1 MGYAHDWVSVAG
13 LGKDE
18 VLARL
23 GVLDRGEPVDF
34 PRRGQTAW
42 AITPQG
48 RVVVVMGYG
57 ELSPGHVAEVSEC
70 ASVIAARAEGN
81 DCTSSVWGYEDGR
94 QIWSV
99 ETEFR
104 DQAERLYD
112 EDGQD
117 SLSVQGDPPSEFAAI
132 RDRHLAKRDSDDD
145 DAEDF
150 LFMTPV
156 DLAEV
161 LGGWAPEG
169 EIGQD
174 LQFFSAVSNRGG
186 APSPSVERK
195 PRLVLFIVLI
205 AVAAALIWILA
216 AGVFHAT

>member
-13 LGKDE
+13 LTKDE

-23 GVLDRGEPVDF
+23 GVVDRGEPIDF

-57 ELSPGHVAEVSEC
+57 ELSPGHVAEVSEG

-81 DCTSSVWGYEDGR
+81 DCTSSAWGYEDGR
-94 QIWSV
+94 RMWSV

-104 DQAERLYD
+104 DQGERLYD
-112 EDGQD
+112 EDSQD
-117 SLSVQGDPPSEFAAI
+117 ALSVQGDPPSEFAAI
-132 RDRHLAKRDSDDD
+132 WDRHLAARDAEDDE
-145 DAEDF
+145 AEDF
-150 LFMTPV
+150 LFMAPLE
-156 DLAEV
+156 LAEV

-169 EIGQD
+169 DIGQD
-174 LQFFSAVSNRGG
+174 LQFFRAVSNQGG
-186 APSPSVERK
+186 AAPPSVERK
-195 PRLVLFIVLI
+195 PRPVLFILLI
-205 AVAAALIWILA
+205 AVAAALTWTLA
-216 AGVFHAT
+216 AGLLNAK

>member
-13 LGKDE
+13 LGKEE

-23 GVLDRGEPVDF
+23 GIVDRGEPIEF

-57 ELSPGHVAEVSEC
+57 RLSAGHVAEVSEC

-81 DCTSSVWGYEDGR
+81 DCTSSIWGYEDGR

-99 ETEFR
+99 ASEA
-104 DQAERLYD
+104 DDHERLYD
-112 EDGQD
+112 EEVEKG
-117 SLSVQGDPPSEFAAI
+117 LTMQGDPPSEFAAI
-132 RDRHLAKRDSDDD
+132 RDRLLAER
-145 DAEDF
+145 DAEDEDDQGF
-150 LFMTPV
+150 LFMAPV
-156 DLAEV
+156 ELAEV

-174 LQFFSAVSNRGG
+174 LQFFSAVSNQGG
-186 APSPSVERK
+186 AQSPSVERK
-195 PRLVLFIVLI
+195 RRPVLFILLI
-205 AVAAALIWILA
+205 AVAAALIWIA
-216 AGVFHAT
+216 AAAVIQT

>member
-13 LGKDE
+13 LGKEE

-23 GVLDRGEPVDF
+23 GIVDRGEPIDF

-81 DCTSSVWGYEDGR
+81 DCTSSVWGYEGGR

-112 EDGQD
+112 EDSQD
-117 SLSVQGDPPSEFAAI
+117 TLSVQGDPPSEFAAI
-132 RDRHLAKRDSDDD
+132 RDRLLAER
-145 DAEDF
+145 DAEDEDDQGF
-150 LFMTPV
+150 LFMAPV
-156 DLAEV
+156 ELAEV

-174 LQFFSAVSNRGG
+174 LQFFSAVSNQGG

-195 PRLVLFIVLI
+195 RRPVLFILLI
-205 AVAAALIWILA
+205 AVAAALIWIA
-216 AGVFHAT
+216 AAAVIQT

>member
-13 LGKDE
+13 LAKEE

-23 GVLDRGEPVDF
+23 GIVDRGEPVDF

-57 ELSPGHVAEVSEC
+57 ELSPGHVAEVSEG

-104 DQAERLYD
+104 DQGERLYD
-112 EDGQD
+112 EDSQD
-117 SLSVQGDPPSEFAAI
+117 ALSVQGDPPSEFAAI

-145 DAEDF
+145 AEDF
-150 LFMTPV
+150 LFMAPLE
-156 DLAEV
+156 LAEV

-169 EIGQD
+169 DIGQD
-174 LQFFSAVSNRGG
+174 LQFFRAVSNQGG
-186 APSPSVERK
+186 AAPPSVERK
-195 PRLVLFIVLI
+195 PRPVLFILLI
-205 AVAAALIWILA
+205 AVAAAVTWILA
-216 AGVFHAT
+216 AGLLDAL

>member
-1 MGYAHDWVSVAG
+1 
-13 LGKDE
+13 
-18 VLARL
+18 
-23 GVLDRGEPVDF
+23 
-34 PRRGQTAW
+34 
-42 AITPQG
+42 
-48 RVVVVMGYG
+48 MGYG

-70 ASVIAARAEGN
+70 ASVIAARAEDN

-104 DQAERLYD
+104 DQAERLHD

-132 RDRHLAKRDSDDD
+132 RDRHLAKRDSDD

-174 LQFFSAVSNRGG
+174 LQFFSAVSNQGGPVAKRGEKAQAG
-186 APSPSVERK
+186 FVHRAHRSRRGFDLDLGGRRFPRHVRTILPETEREHHM
-195 PRLVLFIVLI
+195 
-205 AVAAALIWILA
+205 
-216 AGVFHAT
+216 G

>member
-13 LGKDE
+13 LGKEE
-18 VLARL
+18 VLGRL
-23 GVLDRGEPVDF
+23 GIVDRGEPVDF

-57 ELSPGHVAEVSEC
+57 ELSPGHVAEVSEG
-70 ASVIAARAEGN
+70 ASAIAARAEGN

-99 ETEFR
+99 ASEA
-104 DQAERLYD
+104 DDHERLYD
-112 EDGQD
+112 EEVEDG
-117 SLSVQGDPPSEFAAI
+117 LSVQGDPPSEFTAI
-132 RDRHLAKRDSDDD
+132 RDRLLAERDAEDDD
-145 DAEDF
+145 DEGF
-150 LFMTPV
+150 LFMAPV
-156 DLAEV
+156 ELAEV

-174 LQFFSAVSNRGG
+174 LQFFRAVSKQAG
-186 APSPSVERK
+186 APPPSGS
-195 PRLVLFIVLI
+195 RLLMTGVLVVFLV
-205 AVAAALIWILA
+205 VVAALIFA
-216 AGVFHAT
+216 

>member
-13 LGKDE
+13 LAKEE

-23 GVLDRGEPVDF
+23 GVVDRGEPVDF

-94 QIWSV
+94 RIWSV
-99 ETEFR
+99 ETVVW

-112 EDGQD
+112 EDRPA

-132 RDRHLAKRDSDDD
+132 RDLLAER
-145 DAEDF
+145 DAEDEDDEGF
-150 LFMTPV
+150 LFMAPLE
-156 DLAEV
+156 LADV

-174 LQFFSAVSNRGG
+174 LQFFSAVSNQGG
-186 APSPSVERK
+186 APAPSVERK
-195 PRLVLFIVLI
+195 PRPVLFILLI
-205 AVAAALIWILA
+205 AAAAALVWISV
-216 AGVFHAT
+216 AGVQRGT